1 MASQLQNLTVEI
13 TDLLL
18 DGLTCLEQR
27 SDRSDQIGTILD
39 QLLGSHGEDIELGT
53 ADDETKNS

>member
-18 DGLTCLEQR
+18 DGLARLER
-27 SDRSDQIGTILD
+27 PRPGLILQITTVKLHAI
-39 QLLGSHGEDIELGT
+39 
-53 ADDETKNS
+53 